1 MLFAI
6 QSSKTY
12 VLMLLAMHLAAIVSV
27 SLTNLPVWARLCLAL
42 LIAASLLH
50 QLYCHVWA
58 GDAWRSF
65 LLDQRRLV
73 VNTLAGDEL
82 NGHILPQTVVTPCC
96 VVLCAKLDG
105 YKLPVCQVVFR
116 DAMQHG
122 AFRELRV
129 HLKFA

>member
-6 QSSKTY
+6 QPSKIY

-27 SLTNLPVWARLCLAL
+27 SLTNLPDWARLCLAL

-50 QLYCHVWA
+50 HLYRHVWA
-58 GDAWRSF
+58 TGVWRSF
-65 LLDQRRLV
+65 FLDQRRVV
-73 VNTLAGDEL
+73 VNTLAGNEL
-82 NGHILPQTVVTPCC
+82 NGYILPQTVVTPCC
-96 VVLCAKLDG
+96 VVLCVKLDV
-105 YKLPVCQVVFR
+105 YKLPVCQVIFR

-129 HLKFA
+129 RLKFA